1 MEEIIGSEPE
11 KEIGTD
17 VTTENRSEATNERTG
32 KLEETEAFTE
42 EKPETAN
49 DTQETQMKRD
59 QDPNSTIAPVS
70 HSEMKTQRQEAK
82 IDITKVKAVMKIRV

>member
-1 MEEIIGSEPE
+1 M
-11 KEIGTD
+11 IGTD
-17 VTTENRSEATNERTG
+17 VTNEHAG

-59 QDPNSTIAPVS
+59 QDPNSTIAHAAGDEFPP
-70 HSEMKTQRQEAK
+70 
-82 IDITKVKAVMKIRV
+82 